1 MVGIMQNFAVRC
13 SVSILQ
19 MNEQLSVIATRLRQK
34 SEQYA
39 GNLQQRDSGA
49 VTAEYAV
56 VLIAATGFAAVL
68 IAILKSGAI
77 RTALTQLVQ
86 KALKIS

>member
-1 MVGIMQNFAVRC
+1 MVGIMQNLAVRC

-56 VLIAATGFAAVL
+56 VLIAATGFAALLV
-68 IAILKSGAI
+68 AILKSGAI